1 MAPEQAGDENSEQ
14 QDDEC
19 QDNEQRDHSA
29 SFCRVQVTPVS
40 PRGMP
45 SRAATTP
52 VGQSIHMV
60 STTDL
65 TDLFLPE
72 PEPRAVRYT
81 VISVDDHVV
90 EPAHMFEGRVPA
102 DLAAKAPRIVETDEG
117 HQVWEFEG
125 QRYTQVGMNAVAG
138 RRPDSYSLEPFR
150 FDQMRPGCYD
160 AEARVKDMDIN
171 GVWASVNFPSQI
183 TGFCGRVFFDAPDR
197 ELGLACIRAWND
209 WLFEEWHAPH
219 PDRIVPL
226 GDLLSGRSRT
236 RPCKRSGATPNA
248 ASPPSRFPN
257 VRTRSAC
264 LRSGSATT
272 GIPIIRAVVETDT
285 VVSLHVG
292 SSGLEVGPPGGAP
305 LQIGATLFGQLS
317 LTACAEWLWS
327 EYPVRHPDLKIAM
340 SEGGIGWVAMLHD
353 RLENMVD
360 RSGYGKGWEMRPAEV
375 LRRNFWFC
383 TLDDPSTIDTRHTI
397 GVENVMVEVDYPH
410 GDGTWPDTQQVIEDC
425 WGHIPAEE
433 LRAMC
438 CENAAA
444 LYRHPL
450 PDPVLPS

>member
-1 MAPEQAGDENSEQ
+1 
-14 QDDEC
+14 
-19 QDNEQRDHSA
+19 
-29 SFCRVQVTPVS
+29 
-40 PRGMP
+40 
-45 SRAATTP
+45 
-52 VGQSIHMV
+52 MV

-65 TDLFLPE
+65 TDLFLPD
-72 PEPRAVRYT
+72 PEPRAVKYT

-102 DLAAKAPRIVETDEG
+102 GLSEQAPHIVETDQG

-150 FDQMRPGCYD
+150 FDQMRPGCFD
-160 AEARVKDMDIN
+160 VEARVKDMDIN

-183 TGFCGRVFFDAPDR
+183 TGFCGRVFFDAMDR

-209 WLFEEWHAPH
+209 WLYEEWHTPY
-219 PDRIVPL
+219 PERIVPL
-226 GDLLSGRSRT
+226 GITYLADPALAVQEIRRNAERGFTSVT
-236 RPCKRSGATPNA
+236 FPERPHAIGL
-248 ASPPSRFPN
+248 PSLWERDHWD
-257 VRTRSAC
+257 
-264 LRSGSATT
+264 
-272 GIPIIRAVVETDT
+272 PIIEAVVDTDT

-292 SSGLEVGPPGGAP
+292 SSGLEVGPPGGAS

-327 EYPVRHPDLKIAM
+327 EYPVRYPDLKIAM

-360 RSGYGKGWEMRPAEV
+360 RSGYGKRWEIRPAEV

-383 TLDDPSTIDTRHTI
+383 TLDDPSTIDTRYTI
-397 GVENVMVEVDYPH
+397 GVENIMVEVDYPH
-410 GDGTWPDTQQVIEDC
+410 GDGTWPDTQQVIADC
-425 WGHIPAEE
+425 WGHIPIDE

-438 CENAAA
+438 SENAAA

-450 PDPVLPS
+450 PDPVLPN